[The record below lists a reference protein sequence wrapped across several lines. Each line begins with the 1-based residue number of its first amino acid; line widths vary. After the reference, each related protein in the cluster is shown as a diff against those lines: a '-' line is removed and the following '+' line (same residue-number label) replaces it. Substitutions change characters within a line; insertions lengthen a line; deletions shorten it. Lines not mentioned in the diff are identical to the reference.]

1 MTSFSK
7 SPFPGMDPYLEGD
20 LWQEFH
26 DTLANQIRGQLLP
39 LLPPHY
45 VALLEKRYVIEDPG
59 IDLVVVP
66 GHRIIYPDVHVI
78 NTVRET
84 AMAEADV
91 QVVPRVKLVSH
102 IPESLPHLSIEIR
115 DIANRRLV
123 TVIEILSPA
132 NKCGRGLAQ
141 YLERRYD
148 LGVFH
153 LS

>member
-123 TVIEILSPA
+123 TVIEKI
-132 NKCGRGLAQ
+132 GRAH
-141 YLERRYD
+141 
-148 LGVFH
+148 V
-153 LS
+153 